1 MDRGCHGVCRAVRW
15 PHLPRRAPNERRRA
29 GGYVLPDLSVFWV
42 IFFVML
48 LTVIIDRLLLRPVM
62 RVMQERE
69 KAIRSARELA
79 EQSANE
85 AKAAAA
91 EFDQK
96 TMAAR
101 AETYRQMD
109 EMRRAAMAERSQAL
123 ARTRAE
129 AEAQVAAASERLKA
143 ETEEAKRR
151 LEADADAL
159 GGAVAERIL
168 GRKVS

>member
-1 MDRGCHGVCRAVRW
+1 M
-15 PHLPRRAPNERRRA
+15 
-29 GGYVLPDLSVFWV
+29 LPDLSVFWV

-48 LTVIIDRLLLRPVM
+48 LTVIVDRLLLRPITGVM
-62 RVMQERE
+62 RARE
-69 KAIRSARELA
+69 DAIRSARDLA
-79 EQSANE
+79 QRSADQ
-85 AKAAAA
+85 ARAAAA
-91 EFDQK
+91 EFEQK

-101 AETYRQMD
+101 AETYKQMD
-109 EMRRAAMAERSQAL
+109 EMRRAALAERAEAMAS
-123 ARTRAE
+123 TRAE

-143 ETEEAKRR
+143 EAEEARRR

>member
-1 MDRGCHGVCRAVRW
+1 
-15 PHLPRRAPNERRRA
+15 
-29 GGYVLPDLSVFWV
+29 VLPDLSVFWV

-62 RVMQERE
+62 RVMRERE
-69 KAIRSARELA
+69 AAIRSARELA
-79 EQSANE
+79 ETSANQ

-91 EFDQK
+91 EFDRK
-96 TMAAR
+96 TTAAR
-101 AETYRQMD
+101 AEIYRQMD
-109 EMRRAAMAERSQAL
+109 EMRRTALAERAEIV

-129 AEAQVAAASERLKA
+129 ADAQVAAASERLKA

-151 LEADADAL
+151 LEIDADAL

>member
-1 MDRGCHGVCRAVRW
+1 
-15 PHLPRRAPNERRRA
+15 
-29 GGYVLPDLSVFWV
+29 VLPDLSVFWV

-62 RVMQERE
+62 RVMRERE
-69 KAIRSARELA
+69 DAIRSARELA
-79 EQSANE
+79 DKSANQ
-85 AKAAAA
+85 AKAAIA

-96 TMAAR
+96 TTAAR
-101 AETYRQMD
+101 AEIYRQMD
-109 EMRRAAMAERSQAL
+109 EMRRAALGERAEMM

-129 AEAQVAAASERLKA
+129 ADAEVAAASERLKA
-143 ETEEAKRR
+143 ETAEAKRR
-151 LEADADAL
+151 LEADAELL

>member
-1 MDRGCHGVCRAVRW
+1 M
-15 PHLPRRAPNERRRA
+15 
-29 GGYVLPDLSVFWV
+29 LPDISVLWV

-48 LTVIIDRLLLRPVM
+48 LTVIVDRLLLRPIL
-62 RVMQERE
+62 RVINERE
-69 KAIRSARELA
+69 QAIRSAKELA
-79 EQSANE
+79 ERSANQ
-85 AKAAAA
+85 ARAAAA

-96 TMAAR
+96 TTMARTEIYKQMDDMRRSATAER
-101 AETYRQMD
+101 AEIM
-109 EMRRAAMAERSQAL
+109 

-129 AEAQVAAASERLKA
+129 ADAQVAAASERLKA

-151 LEADADAL
+151 LEEDADTL

>member
-1 MDRGCHGVCRAVRW
+1 
-15 PHLPRRAPNERRRA
+15 
-29 GGYVLPDLSVFWV
+29 VLPDLSVFWV

-62 RVMQERE
+62 RVMRERE
-69 KAIRSARELA
+69 DAIRSARELA
-79 EQSANE
+79 EKSANQ
-85 AKAAAA
+85 AKAAIA

-96 TMAAR
+96 TTAAR
-101 AETYRQMD
+101 AEIYRQMD
-109 EMRRAAMAERSQAL
+109 EMRRAALGERAEMM

-129 AEAQVAAASERLKA
+129 TATEVAAASERLKA
-143 ETEEAKRR
+143 ETAEAKRR
-151 LEADADAL
+151 LEADAELL